1 MQRGMDIA
9 AKGEYLCLLVCS
21 GAISMCDPFLIPFVE
36 RSVLLAKRMHGL
48 RGRHLG
54 FDRDEVCLEGRAEV
68 IPTAKVGMLESKGG
82 LLSISGPFT
91 GRGAKFE
98 MSQGTSDALAVSL
111 EDVLVEEVICF
122 ERRPKR
128 FGLAAGSIKGFGWR
142 AHELWRGGGHCCQ
155 RTGHCRGTRSG

>member
-9 AKGEYLCLLVCS
+9 TEGEYLGLLVCS
-21 GAISMCDPFLIPFVE
+21 GTIGMCDPFLIPFVE
-36 RSVLLAKRMHGL
+36 RSVMLAKRMHGL
-48 RGRHLG
+48 CGRHLC

-68 IPTAKVGMLESKGG
+68 IPTAKVRACESKRG

-91 GRGAKFE
+91 GSGAKFE

-128 FGLAAGSIKGFGWR
+128 FGWR

>member
-36 RSVLLAKRMHGL
+36 RSVLLAKRVHGL

-54 FDRDEVCLEGRAEV
+54 FDRDGVCLEGRAEV
-68 IPTAKVGMLESKGG
+68 IPTAKVGTLESKGG
-82 LLSISGPFT
+82 LLSVSGPFT

-98 MSQGTSDALAVSL
+98 MSESTSDVLAVSL
-111 EDVLVEEVICF
+111 EDVLV
-122 ERRPKR
+122 
-128 FGLAAGSIKGFGWR
+128 
-142 AHELWRGGGHCCQ
+142 
-155 RTGHCRGTRSG
+155 

>member
-1 MQRGMDIA
+1 MDIA
-9 AKGEYLCLLVCS
+9 TEGEYLCLLICS
-21 GAISMCDPFLIPFVE
+21 GAIGVCDPFLIPFVE

-68 IPTAKVGMLESKGG
+68 IPTAKVGTLESKGG

-98 MSQGTSDALAVSL
+98 MSQGTSDALCYEPVYPQLKHRTMKSSYAFKWTQIH
-111 EDVLVEEVICF
+111 VICALWICF
-122 ERRPKR
+122 LNLELFLVLAIDRRT
-128 FGLAAGSIKGFGWR
+128 A
-142 AHELWRGGGHCCQ
+142 
-155 RTGHCRGTRSG
+155 